1 MARLKYRATRAKRS
15 GADDVPVEL
24 MMAAGAGMILWVA
37 FQYLKEFWKSR
48 RVRAL
53 VVALVTIPAA
63 IFLWAIA
70 FRVL

>member
-1 MARLKYRATRAKRS
+1 MPL
-15 GADDVPVEL
+15 EL

-37 FQYLKEFWKSR
+37 FQYLREFWKSG

-63 IFLWAIA
+63 IFLLAIA
-70 FRVL
+70 LRVL